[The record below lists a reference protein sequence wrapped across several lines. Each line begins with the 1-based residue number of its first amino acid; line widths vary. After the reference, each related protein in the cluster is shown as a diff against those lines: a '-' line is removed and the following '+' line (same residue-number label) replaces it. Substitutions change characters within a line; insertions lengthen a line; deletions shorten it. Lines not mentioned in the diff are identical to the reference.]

1 MENDSNKIEHDD
13 IDMNEVNAT
22 EYGKTEIS
30 KEPTEIEKAVYLTPA
45 FLSLLNALG
54 KIDFRAIKFPK
65 KMTKLYAE
73 LKEAM
78 KTYKAELLT
87 EVWERINALKVSFE
101 EQIVIL
107 SKELLEISKKQNCR
121 IAFMNDVFYVY
132 DLTAGYW
139 KKIDK
144 AIIQEFFSEA
154 AIKAGIP
161 EITAKQSKKKARLL
175 EQLMSDG
182 MIVRVNDK
190 KSINRVLVN
199 LKNGTYCIEGSLG
212 KLLGHNPDDMLTYVL
227 DFEYDADATAPKFQ
241 KFLDEVLPDK
251 NTQKVML
258 EYIGYCLTNG
268 LHMEKMLILYGS
280 GANGKSTLEN
290 IIVRMVGE
298 SNVCSFT
305 LAEICDEKGYYRE
318 PLADKMINIVTE
330 MGSGRINFDIV
341 KSIIS
346 QESISARQP
355 FGKAFNF
362 IPKAKLI
369 LSTNTLPHGEPTHG
383 WKRRLLLAVLGVTI
397 PVEKQNRNL
406 VDEICKDELPGIFN
420 LALKGIERLIAQNQ
434 FSYSK
439 EMEQALERYTNDSD
453 NVRLFLEDEN
463 WVTSTT
469 EKIPLS
475 ELNGYYREYC
485 KISGYSPCARNK
497 FGNRLRDAG
506 FRVVRSDNGY
516 TFVYCEKVLFVD
528 DAPIDLDSPEDAL
541 DKMFKNNHL
550 IN

>member
-1 MENDSNKIEHDD
+1 MEENKIEHDD
-13 IDMNEVNAT
+13 INIDNVNAT
-22 EYGKTEIS
+22 EYGKAEIS
-30 KEPTEIEKAVYLTPA
+30 KEPTEISKTVYLIPT

-65 KMTKLYAE
+65 KMSKLYAE
-73 LKEAM
+73 LKKAM

-87 EVWERINALKVSFE
+87 EVWEKINALKVSFE

-132 DLTAGYW
+132 DVAEGFW
-139 KKIDK
+139 KKIEK

-161 EITAKQSKKKARLL
+161 EITAKQSRKKAKLL

-182 MIVRVNDK
+182 MIVRIDDK
-190 KSINRVLVN
+190 KNVNKVLVN
-199 LKNGTYCIEGSLG
+199 LKNGTYCIANGTGEL
-212 KLLGHNPDDMLTYVL
+212 KPHNPDDMLTYVL
-227 DFEYDADATAPKFQ
+227 DFEYNPEANAPRFQ

-251 NTQKVML
+251 NSQKVIL
-258 EYIGYCLTNG
+258 EFMGYVLTDG
-268 LHMEKMLILYGS
+268 LHMEKMLIIYGT

-290 IIVRMVGE
+290 IITQMVGE
-298 SNVCSFT
+298 SNYCSYN
-305 LAEICDEKGYYRE
+305 LAELCDEKGYHRTE
-318 PLADKMINIVTE
+318 LADKMLNIVAE
-330 MGSGRINFDIV
+330 MGNGKINFDTV
-341 KSIIS
+341 KAIIS
-346 QESISARQP
+346 QENISARNP
-355 FGKAFNF
+355 FGRPYNF
-362 IPKAKLI
+362 KPKSKLI
-369 LSTNTLPHGEPTHG
+369 FSTNSLPHGEPTHG
-383 WKRRLLLAVLGVTI
+383 WKRRLLLVPFNYTI
-397 PVEKQNRNL
+397 PVEKINRNL
-406 VDEICKDELPGIFN
+406 YVEICKDELPGIFN
-420 LALKGIERLIAQNQ
+420 LALKGIERLVAQNQ